1 MKVRITVHINVQVNN
16 KSKFRNNFDSFEI
29 YMNGQYMI
37 PTYLTMTL
45 VLLII
50 VICFTFCLEE
60 EYEEIVYLSK
70 QFISK

>member
-60 EYEEIVYLSK
+60 EYEEKI
-70 QFISK
+70 

>member
-1 MKVRITVHINVQVNN
+1 LL
-16 KSKFRNNFDSFEI
+16 EI
-29 YMNGQYMI
+29 YMSGQYMI